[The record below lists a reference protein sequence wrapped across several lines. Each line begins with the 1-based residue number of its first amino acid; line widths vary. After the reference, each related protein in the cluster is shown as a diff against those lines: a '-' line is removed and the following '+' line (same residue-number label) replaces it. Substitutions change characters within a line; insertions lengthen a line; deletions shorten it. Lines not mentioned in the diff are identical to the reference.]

1 MFAATIQTGQVMCMP
16 DVCKTPT
23 PAGPVPIPY
32 PNTAMNMMAAPPVV
46 KVLIANSPAINKGS
60 KISMSNGDQAG
71 TAGGGVVSG
80 SFMGKCEFMTCSFK
94 VKVGGKPAIRQ
105 MDQAQSNK
113 GNCFGSL
120 MQPSQAKVMFG

>member
-1 MFAATIQTGQVMCMP
+1 MFAATIQTGQVFCMP

-23 PAGPVPIPY
+23 PAGPLPIPY
-32 PNTAMNMMAAPPVV
+32 PNIAMNMMAVPPVI

-60 KISMSNGDQAG
+60 KIAMSDGDTTG
-71 TAGGGVVSG
+71 TAGGLISG

-105 MDQAQSNK
+105 LDLAQSNK

-120 MQPSQAKVMFG
+120 LEPSQVKVMFG